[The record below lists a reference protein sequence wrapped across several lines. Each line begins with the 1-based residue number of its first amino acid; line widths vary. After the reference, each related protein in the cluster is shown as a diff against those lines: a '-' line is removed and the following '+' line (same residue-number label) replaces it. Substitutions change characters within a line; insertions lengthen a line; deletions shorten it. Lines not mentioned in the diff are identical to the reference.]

1 MYTGGDVSSYK
12 IRHGQQ
18 YRREDA
24 DGRTHVLAHAGA
36 SATANVPKVL
46 LFHASASNPLVGVGL
61 FATAVMS
68 TGLSSATAAVWNNKM
83 YVGIPA
89 TNVPSDT
96 DGWFQIGGVYTGVNL
111 PAAASLDEYINCA
124 IFWKAAAFLCS
135 VSGALNPVAA
145 TENGCAVFAVSLS
158 SVSQGTYDWYLLGN
172 PCVGVA

>member
-12 IRHGQQ
+12 IRHGQM
-18 YRREDA
+18 YKREDA

-61 FATAVMS
+61 FATAVMD
-68 TGLSSATAAVWNNKM
+68 TGLSSISASIYSQKM

-96 DGWFQIGGVYTGVNL
+96 DGWFQIGGVYTGVQL
-111 PAAASLDEYINCA
+111 ASSVDEYINCA
-124 IFWKAAAFLCS
+124 IFWKDAGFLCS

-145 TENGCAVFAVSLS
+145 TENGPAVFAVSLS
-158 SVSQGTYDWYLLGN
+158 SVSQGTYDWYLLG
-172 PCVGVA
+172 CGVCGVT